1 MTLIFGL
8 IVAALGLIFCEVLL
22 PGGVLGLVAAGCIIA
37 ATAIAGS
44 QYGILAGTAVLF
56 GSLVAALI
64 LTVIEF
70 RYFAKTRYGQR
81 FFLKH
86 AVVGHSNTAKADA
99 SVIGQTG
106 TTLTRLNPSG
116 KIEVAGRTYEAFSQD
131 GYIESGES
139 VKIVSQ
145 DSFKLIIQKL

>member
-1 MTLIFGL
+1 MMLISGL

-22 PGGVLGLVAAGCIIA
+22 PGGVLGLIAAGCIIA

-44 QYGILAGTAVLF
+44 QYGVLAGTAVLF

-64 LTVIEF
+64 LTVVEF
-70 RYFAKTRYGQR
+70 RVFAKTRYGRR

-86 AVVGHSNTAKADA
+86 AVEGRSNIKADD

-116 KIEVAGRTYEAFSQD
+116 SIEVDGRNYEALSQD
-131 GYIESGES
+131 GYIESGQS
-139 VKIVSQ
+139 VKVVSQ